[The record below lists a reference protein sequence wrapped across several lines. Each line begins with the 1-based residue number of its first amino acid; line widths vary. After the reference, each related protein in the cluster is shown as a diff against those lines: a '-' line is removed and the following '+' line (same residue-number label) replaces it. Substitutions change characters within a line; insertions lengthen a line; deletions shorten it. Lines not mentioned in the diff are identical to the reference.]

1 MGAVMIT
8 VAAIIPV
15 ALVAGSLI
23 GVLLNARL
31 ASRGRQAELLGPE
44 LDDFVQLAFQALREL
59 RIRSEL
65 TAKLNDDVDRVHRA
79 DTLE

>member
-1 MGAVMIT
+1 MIT

-31 ASRGRQAELLGPE
+31 ASRRRQRNCGRLNLTNLYSRLFKRYASFEYEANLL
-44 LDDFVQLAFQALREL
+44 R
-59 RIRSEL
+59 
-65 TAKLNDDVDRVHRA
+65 N
-79 DTLE
+79 